1 MKKIYKLWAL
11 IVALFAL
18 GFITLSVQDAQA
30 ADKEV
35 SLSITAGSNTCT
47 FGNYNPMTSPA
58 SYTTGVVVSN
68 QPSYECTLL
77 AGQQDWWQANT
88 VTVQSTNLTG
98 SWTGATHRIPAAN
111 VKLKHVNAPIVRSWA
126 CQITTYL
133 STGYTNVA
141 STQTLIKKDEFTIC
155 TIGSSTQIQIT
166 IPASLPVG
174 TYSGYMIFTEPA

>member
-1 MKKIYKLWAL
+1 KKIYKLGAL

-77 AGQQDWWQANT
+77 AGQQDGGQANT

-98 SWTGATHRIPAAN
+98 SWAATRHIPAAN
-111 VKLKHVNAPIVRSWA
+111 VKLKHVNAPIVRSGA

-141 STQTLIKKDEFTIC
+141 STQTLIKKDELTIC